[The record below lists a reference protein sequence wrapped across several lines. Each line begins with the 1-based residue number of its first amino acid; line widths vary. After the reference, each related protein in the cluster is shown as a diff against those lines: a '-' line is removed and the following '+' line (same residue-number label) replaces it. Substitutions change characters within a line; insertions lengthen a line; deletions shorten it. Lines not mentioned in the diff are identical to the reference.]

1 MVFLVHPLDVH
12 VAPPTSPGGFA
23 MNFSRTP
30 SVLAAV
36 AAAVLGLCTPA
47 VAGNTGA
54 ASETQ
59 PVSLSNSSNPFV
71 LIDPGTPEYAA
82 LQRLVADGLVRKHA
96 NLLKSGHSLTRY
108 EAAIIAAEAI
118 NNAKRLMRASNSA
131 QLSADDVAALRI
143 VYDDVKDNL
152 TALTA
157 RVSADETRI
166 AALETAQGKQLA
178 QATANPSP
186 GASPA
191 MAPSP
196 EATTFKPSFELHGE
210 FRIRPVLSSS
220 VTTSA
225 TDLTGVAIP
234 NGTNVIRTG
243 TQGDA
248 TLTTGSSA
256 VGAMQSRMR
265 LVGAGHI
272 ASNADFIVRLS
283 TEDTGGAANASLVHN
298 DFSFVQYAVPN
309 SPITLYGGKL
319 LYCCGT
325 PWLPDGTGLIADAVP
340 IGMAVKYTAANDP
353 MKFSGWL
360 SAGSLKNAESDVLLG
375 PPFDTLCPANL
386 TQNIYAGHVEAT
398 LASNWKL
405 QGQALDMPQ
414 QCVSAVPSGKGLLV
428 NTADLWLASFT
439 IDHQFSTLFSGTFE
453 LLGRLG
459 NDPATGTGW
468 TDNGA
473 WLLGFKYGHFS
484 SYGSGIDATYIDAGK
499 NSIPGSLDS
508 IINGVDSPW
517 NFALPYPNNV
527 RTFDIGANWFYGP
540 NALVRL
546 EWATANLRANEAGLI
561 SPTGA
566 APFTPVI
573 LTGDRRSLLI
583 LTGTYSF

>member
-1 MVFLVHPLDVH
+1 
-12 VAPPTSPGGFA
+12 

-36 AAAVLGLCTPA
+36 AAAVLALCSPA
-47 VAGNTGA
+47 VAGNTVSA
-54 ASETQ
+54 PDTQ
-59 PVSLSNSSNPFV
+59 ARSLSNTANPFV

-96 NLLKSGHSLTRY
+96 NLLKSGRPLTRY

-118 NNAKRLMRASNSA
+118 NNAKTLMRAGNST
-131 QLSADDVAALRI
+131 QVSPDDVAALRI

-166 AALETAQGKQLA
+166 AALETAQGKQVA
-178 QATANPSP
+178 QNTMNPT
-186 GASPA
+186 
-191 MAPSP
+191 P
-196 EATTFKPSFELHGE
+196 EPTTFKPSFELHGE

-220 VTTSA
+220 FTTSA
-225 TDLTGVAIP
+225 TDVNGLAIA
-234 NGTNVIRTG
+234 NGANIIRTG

-248 TLTTGSSA
+248 TLTTGTTA
-256 VGAMQSRMR
+256 TGAMQSRMR

-298 DFSFVQYAVPN
+298 DFSFVQYAIPN
-309 SPITLYGGKL
+309 SPVTLYGGKL

-360 SAGSLKNAESDVLLG
+360 SAGSLKNASSDVLLG
-375 PPFDTLCPANL
+375 PPFNSLCPANL

-398 LASNWKL
+398 VASNWKL

-414 QCVSAVPSGKGLLV
+414 QCVSAVPSGHGLSV
-428 NTADLWLASFT
+428 STADLWLASFT
-439 IDHQFSTLFSGTFE
+439 VDHQFSSLFSGTFE

-473 WLLGFKYGHFS
+473 WLLGLKYGHFAE
-484 SYGSGIDATYIDAGK
+484 YGSGVDATYIDAGK
-499 NSIPGSLDS
+499 NSIPGNLDS

-527 RTFDIGANWFYGP
+527 RTIDVGLNYFYGP
-540 NALVRL
+540 NALLRL

-561 SPTGA
+561 SPTGLP
-566 APFTPVI
+566 PFTPVI
-573 LTGDRRSLLI
+573 VTGDRRNLLI